1 MKIKTANI
9 ETVAHIPVLAELG
22 ILQRWIKRS
31 ATAQALAGLQ
41 VGAAKDVTGG
51 NSHATVDAAMIRLG
65 SLGLVLVFVVRFL
78 LAEELR
84 RSEGRDDCECS
95 ELVWKCH

>member
-41 VGAAKDVTGG
+41 VGAAIDVTGG
-51 NSHATVDAAMIRLG
+51 NSHAKVDAAMIRLG
-65 SLGLVLVFVVRFL
+65 FLGLVLVFVLRFL
-78 LAEELR
+78 LGEEPR
-84 RSEGRDDCECS
+84 GSEEREDCQCCE
-95 ELVWKCH
+95 VF